1 MWKKEWKRSQ
11 ENLCHLGSQCLLHLT
26 WISWGFC
33 IQFRKWLGLSS
44 LQVPYPE
51 MCPLG
56 RGNPRSCAGDCG
68 YEDLMLEP
76 EQDLHARELHGREG
90 HLKAHPGN
98 PQMCFSRDLACR
110 SYHRKVR
117 LCEEAMTIQREEVTF
132 HSGHP
137 SKELFLCTLLH
148 LPPARWKDQ
157 IIGWGWVKVFADRP
171 PIPYAELLG
180 EDEKALEWNIRLIF
194 SKENIELCKIS
205 YIKIERI
212 V

>member
-26 WISWGFC
+26 WISWEFC

-110 SYHRKVR
+110 SYHRSQTVWR
-117 LCEEAMTIQREEVTF
+117 GYDNPERGGYLSLWTPQQGAVPMY
-132 HSGHP
+132 SAP
-137 SKELFLCTLLH
+137 
-148 LPPARWKDQ
+148 PPACPLKRPNHWMR
-157 IIGWGWVKVFADRP
+157 VSESVCRP
-171 PIPYAELLG
+171 PSHPLCWTAGGRREGLG
-180 EDEKALEWNIRLIF
+180 VEYKVNIF
-194 SKENIELCKIS
+194 
-205 YIKIERI
+205 
-212 V
+212 